1 MEEYFDGDQ
10 AAENADYE
18 FNSQFDYIR
27 EANAGMDDPQ
37 AGEEEYGRDHERA
50 VCRSQGMSDA
60 EIDAMFAA
68 RDAAPEPTF
77 DDFPY

>member
-18 FNSQFDYIR
+18 INSREDYIR

-37 AGEEEYGRDHERA
+37 AGEEEYGREHERA

-60 EIDAMFAA
+60 EIDAMFAEI
-68 RDAAPEPTF
+68 DAAPKRSWE
-77 DDFPY
+77 DIPY